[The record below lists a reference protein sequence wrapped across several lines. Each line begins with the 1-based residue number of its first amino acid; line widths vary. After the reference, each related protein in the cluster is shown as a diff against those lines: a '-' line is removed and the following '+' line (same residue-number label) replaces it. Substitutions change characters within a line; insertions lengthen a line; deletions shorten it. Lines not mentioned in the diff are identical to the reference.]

1 MIKSDN
7 KGIMINDEVDKVI
20 KELLHSVKNGPQNNL
35 ESMKLVSYFFFYLGF
50 LSQTFSNHRTEG
62 EGEGHFLKLST
73 TLSTRF
79 TET

>member
-20 KELLHSVKNGPQNNL
+20 KELLHSVKNGHQNNL

-50 LSQTFSNHRTEG
+50 LSRTFSNHRTSG
-62 EGEGHFLKLST
+62 EGEGHFFKLPTTPST
-73 TLSTRF
+73 CF